1 MTDLSARVKAL
12 AEAYVADTIK
22 VRRHLH
28 QHPELSFEE
37 VETSQYVAAYLDQL
51 CIPYESGLVKTG
63 LRATISGKNPSAK
76 VIALRA
82 DLDALPIAETN
93 EVPYRSTNEGVMHA
107 CGHDV
112 HTASLLGSMR
122 ILNDLRTEF
131 EGSISCVFQPGEEL
145 LPGGAK
151 LMIEEGVLQNPKP
164 QRMFGQHVYPDMEAG
179 KVGFRSGMYMASSD
193 EIRIKVIGKGGH
205 AALPHLVVDPI
216 LIASHL
222 VVALQQLVSRNSQPD
237 LPTVLSVG
245 WIEVK
250 GATNIIPN
258 EVMLMG
264 TFRTFDEVW
273 RQDALQKLSQL
284 AIGLVESMGGKCEL
298 DIRKGYPFL
307 VNDEATTQLAKSR
320 AIHYLGAENVIDLD
334 LRMTAEDFAYYSQV
348 VPSCFYRLGV
358 RNEAKGITSGLHT
371 PTFDIDEKALE
382 TSIGLMA
389 WLALEELRN

>member
-1 MTDLSARVKAL
+1 M
-12 AEAYVADTIK
+12 
-22 VRRHLH
+22 
-28 QHPELSFEE
+28 
-37 VETSQYVAAYLDQL
+37 
-51 CIPYESGLVKTG
+51 
-63 LRATISGKNPSAK
+63 
-76 VIALRA
+76 
-82 DLDALPIAETN
+82 
-93 EVPYRSTNEGVMHA
+93 
-107 CGHDV
+107 
-112 HTASLLGSMR
+112 
-122 ILNDLRTEF
+122 
-131 EGSISCVFQPGEEL
+131 
-145 LPGGAK
+145 
-151 LMIEEGVLQNPKP
+151 
-164 QRMFGQHVYPDMEAG
+164 
-179 KVGFRSGMYMASSD
+179 
-193 EIRIKVIGKGGH
+193 
-205 AALPHLVVDPI
+205 
-216 LIASHL
+216 
-222 VVALQQLVSRNSQPD
+222 SRNSQPD
-237 LPTVLSVG
+237 LPTVLSFG
-245 WIEVK
+245 WIEGK